1 MPKTTTRPFGRLLT
15 AMVTPMADD
24 GSVDFEAAAAL
35 AAHLVTHGHDGIVL
49 NGTTGEAPTTHAEEK
64 AELIRAVVDAVGG
77 AVVVAG
83 AGSNDTQHAVRM
95 AEQAADAGAQ
105 GLLVVS
111 PYYSR
116 PSQEGI
122 FRHTAAVA
130 DATDLPVMLYDVPGR
145 TVVRY
150 APDTLRRLAEHPR
163 VVAVKDAT
171 GDVQSALR
179 TIAETGLAYYSGDDG
194 LLLPFLAAGA
204 VGLVS
209 MAGHLVGDT
218 LAQVIREFEAGDH
231 DAARGTFVSVL
242 PAIDL
247 ICGSGNGALRSKL
260 TLALLGLIPTA
271 TMRLPQAAAEADE
284 VDEVRAGLVAAGLL
298 EPTVPAHDRKL

>member
-1 MPKTTTRPFGRLLT
+1 
-15 AMVTPMADD
+15 MVTPMADN
-24 GSVDFEAAAAL
+24 GAVDVDAAVSL
-35 AAHLVTHGHDGIVL
+35 ARHLIDHGHDGVVL

-64 AELIRAVVDAVGG
+64 ADLIRAVVAAIGDRGL
-77 AVVVAG
+77 VVAG

-95 AEQAADAGAQ
+95 AEQAADAGAH
-105 GLLVVS
+105 GLLVVT

-116 PSQEGI
+116 PSQEGVY
-122 FRHTAAVA
+122 RHTVAVA

-150 APDTLRRLAEHPR
+150 APATLTRLAAHER

-171 GDVQSALR
+171 GDVQAALR
-179 TIAETGLAYYSGDDG
+179 NLAETGLAYYSGDDG
-194 LLLPFLAAGA
+194 LLLPFLAVGA

-209 MAGHLVGDT
+209 MAGHLVGDQ
-218 LAQVIREFEAGDH
+218 LARVIREFDRGET
-231 DAARGTFVSVL
+231 DAARATFLSVL

-260 TLALLGLIPTA
+260 TLSLLGLIPSA
-271 TMRLPQAAAEADE
+271 TMRLPHAGADAEE
-284 VDEVRAGLVAAGLL
+284 IDEVRAGLLAAGLL
-298 EPTVPAHDRKL
+298 GHREA